1 MVLYEI
7 NKAVEVLKLNKDKNK
22 KQCSEVNNE
31 KTDEKEISFGEVL
44 HNVMNSHK

>member
-7 NKAVEVLKLNKDKNK
+7 NKTVEVLKLNKDKNK

-44 HNVMNSHK
+44 YRVMTNCK